1 MSADALTKA
10 AVETSVLQGDDEAV
24 VVQKAVKQ
32 ACIDTTKPPWID
44 ECRVDALI
52 GQQLADM
59 STFWKRLPT
68 AITATWLPL

>member
-32 ACIDTTKPPWID
+32 ACIDTTKPPWI
-44 ECRVDALI
+44 
-52 GQQLADM
+52 
-59 STFWKRLPT
+59 
-68 AITATWLPL
+68 